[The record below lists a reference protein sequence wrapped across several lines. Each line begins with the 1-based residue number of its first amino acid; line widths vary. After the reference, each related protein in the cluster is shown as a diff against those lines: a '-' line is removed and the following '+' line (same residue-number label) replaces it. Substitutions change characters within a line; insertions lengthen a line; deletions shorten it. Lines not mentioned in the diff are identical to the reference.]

1 MSEFLSTDQ
10 WALAAPAR
18 QEGRERQGELA
29 SGPSTHLSTQ
39 HGVGSS
45 DTHRN
50 RLNLLFPPPPVHYYG
65 PPHRACSSPLT
76 RSLVLVLSLSVAL
89 RSSSLFVI
97 LPLLSIFFFLNQ
109 ISPSLYICCF
119 FFYFISQ
126 QCSVIS
132 LLTVSSQRSFFWLKL
147 KICATNRKM
156 VLLEEEGD
164 HQTGCFNQCEGERSG
179 RLNAEVKKKK
189 KRLLMNCL

>member
-76 RSLVLVLSLSVAL
+76 RSLVLVLSLSVAP

-97 LPLLSIFFFLNQ
+97 LPLLSIYLFIFLNQ

-119 FFYFISQ
+119 FLKFYFSAVQ
-126 QCSVIS
+126 RY
-132 LLTVSSQRSFFWLKL
+132 LSSHCLFPKKL
-147 KICATNRKM
+147 FL
-156 VLLEEEGD
+156 V
-164 HQTGCFNQCEGERSG
+164 
-179 RLNAEVKKKK
+179 EVEN
-189 KRLLMNCL
+189 LCD

>member
-65 PPHRACSSPLT
+65 PPHRATATLLLSSHPLPCSC
-76 RSLVLVLSLSVAL
+76 SLSVC
-89 RSSSLFVI
+89 RSTFQFSLCYPAVIIYLFIYFFKPNLSLFI
-97 LPLLSIFFFLNQ
+97 YLLFFFLN
-109 ISPSLYICCF
+109 
-119 FFYFISQ
+119 FISQ

-156 VLLEEEGD
+156 VSLEEEGD

-179 RLNAEVKKKK
+179 RLT
-189 KRLLMNCL
+189 RR